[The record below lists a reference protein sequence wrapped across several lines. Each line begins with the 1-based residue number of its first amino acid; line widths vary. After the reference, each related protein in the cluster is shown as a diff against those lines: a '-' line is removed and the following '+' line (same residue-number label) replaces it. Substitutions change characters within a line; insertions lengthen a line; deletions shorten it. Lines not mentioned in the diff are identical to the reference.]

1 MDVITNH
8 VFGKLDFFEKL
19 NYSHYWKSKYLI
31 TRSQIE
37 TLIPIL
43 SVMFIGFTFIQ
54 IMTDLIRIEY
64 LILEYLF
71 FFVCL
76 RLFFLFIHQDF
87 KNYMIKAEIIG
98 YFVLHEL
105 LIILETSKSLKEAT
119 KFIITGK
126 YLIFSDIFSESL
138 IRSHFGEQL
147 NDALRSQINSQISG
161 ELRRIFLNV
170 IDTWETGIEVAQLST
185 NMILN
190 HLSEYITEETD
201 KVDTWGSLF
210 SGLIF
215 LSPPVIL
222 CFLLLSGQISYIIGI
237 FLIAT
242 VFFGSF
248 IFRPDK
254 HLSIFTSHSLILP
267 FTDNKTIEFLMIHAE
282 NLSSGVSYTKSLN
295 KALNIYITN
304 STADLTSSMKDS
316 LIPFRLGIERTSFTE
331 LEILRKFF
339 SSRTIQILTL
349 IEKFSYVNTKLAGS
363 KLMMITEEM
372 SKTGNL
378 LRTGNAR
385 VKATSFQTTIIQTF
399 SLISLG
405 FIAGA
410 SPFFQLISYSVGRF
424 DLKNRIVTNF
434 DPIFISLGFLMS
446 ILPIYF
452 NFSSKYK
459 IKSTQGVIFRISRFM
474 LFLIVFILA
483 REILTV
489 SF

>member
-19 NYSHYWKSKYLI
+19 NYSHYWKSKYWI

-43 SVMFIGFTFIQ
+43 SVLFIGFTFIQ

-64 LILEYLF
+64 LILEYFF

-76 RLFFLFIHQDF
+76 RLVFLFIHQDF

-138 IRSHFGEQL
+138 IRSHFGQQL

-170 IDTWETGIEVAQLST
+170 IDTWETGVEVVQLST

-190 HLSEYITEETD
+190 HLSECITEETD

-222 CFLLLSGQISYIIGI
+222 CFLLLSGQISYIILI
-237 FLIAT
+237 VLIAT

-248 IFRPDK
+248 LFRPDK
-254 HLSIFTSHSLILP
+254 HLSIFTSDSPILP

-304 STADLTSSMKDS
+304 STEDLASSMKDS
-316 LIPFRLGIERTSFTE
+316 LISFRLGIERTSFTE

-339 SSRTIQILTL
+339 SSRTIQILNL

-378 LRTGNAR
+378 LRTGKAR

-410 SPFFQLISYSVGRF
+410 SPFFQLISYSVGGF
-424 DLKNRIVTNF
+424 DLKTHIVTNF
-434 DPIFISLGFLMS
+434 DPIFIFLGFLMS

-452 NFSSKYK
+452 NLSSEYK
-459 IKSTQGVIFRISRFM
+459 IKSTQDIIVRISRFL
-474 LFLIVFILA
+474 LFLIVFNLA